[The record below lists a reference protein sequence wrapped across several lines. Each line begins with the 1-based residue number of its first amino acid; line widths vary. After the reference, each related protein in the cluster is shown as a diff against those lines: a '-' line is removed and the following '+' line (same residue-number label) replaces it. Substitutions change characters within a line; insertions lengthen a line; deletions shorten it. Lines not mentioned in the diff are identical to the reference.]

1 LDDKYFLAL
10 GSLTD
15 YLIESNIDNN
25 TMIEL
30 IMDFK
35 VLYIMINNDEVPAN
49 HSTLNAL
56 AFNDFNFS
64 VLKPWAE
71 HFLIEGVTDEISN

>member
-1 LDDKYFLAL
+1 
-10 GSLTD
+10 
-15 YLIESNIDNN
+15 
-25 TMIEL
+25 
-30 IMDFK
+30 
-35 VLYIMINNDEVPAN
+35 MINNDEVPAN